1 MTAKPL
7 TLEAPQAAL
16 VRSLWLG
23 NLLILALLG
32 GGAFVVAPWRAAVSV
47 LVGGVIALV
56 NFRVLEKSIYRA
68 LLPRG
73 PKSGGSVMGRALVK
87 YYLRFA
93 LTALVIFI
101 LVRQGWVEPLG
112 LLVGL
117 SVVVLSI
124 FAWGA
129 LQARKLFKEA
139 V

>member
-1 MTAKPL
+1 LTAKPL

-32 GGAFVVAPWRAAVSV
+32 GGAFVLAPWRAAVSV

-73 PKSGGSVMGRALVK
+73 PKSRGSVMGRALVK
-87 YYLRFA
+87 YYVRFA

-124 FAWGA
+124 FIWGA
-129 LQARKLFKEA
+129 MQARKLFKEA